1 MALEIHIGGSRQ
13 VAKTNTWGQHMADA
27 VECGRAERGGRRLDA
42 AFWRESL
49 APYAKPDLR
58 RSVFDVATSV
68 VAYLVLTAVM
78 YAALD
83 VSLLLVLVLAVPAA
97 GFLVR
102 TFIVFH
108 DCAHGSF
115 LPWRRANH
123 WLGIACGLVVYS
135 PFHIWR
141 HEHAVHH
148 ASAGDLDRR
157 GRGDVETRTVAE
169 WAGRSRPKRLGY
181 RAFRNPLVMRGRG
194 PIWALM
200 IAPRLV
206 PGWARAR
213 FGRTIIATNIALAV
227 LLVGLCALVG
237 WRAVLVVQL
246 PTAML
251 AGAVGIWMFY
261 VQHQFEDVYWERKED
276 WSYAEAALRGSSY
289 LKLPSLLQFFT
300 GNIGL
305 HHVHHLS
312 ARIPNYNLQ
321 HAHDKNPVF
330 HNVPRLNAWDGVR
343 ALKLKL
349 YDEDRGRMVGFRE
362 ARTTRA
368 AVATN
373 RGRRLS
379 RDSVPNRANTVI
391 AERHSSKQR
400 HGPVGARRPGRAAQP
415 DG

>member
-1 MALEIHIGGSRQ
+1 MD
-13 VAKTNTWGQHMADA
+13 DA
-27 VECGRAERGGRRLDA
+27 VIRGDAERGSRRLDA
-42 AFWRESL
+42 AGWRESL
-49 APYAKPDLR
+49 APYARPDLR

-68 VAYLVLTAVM
+68 VAYLALTAVM

-123 WLGIACGLVVYS
+123 WLGIACGLLVYS
-135 PFHIWR
+135 PFHSWR

-157 GRGDVETRTVAE
+157 GRGDVETLTVAE
-169 WAGRSRPKRLGY
+169 WAALSRPKRLAY
-181 RAFRNPLVMRGRG
+181 RTFRNPLVMLGLG

-213 FGRTIIATNIALAV
+213 FGRTIIATNIALTV

-251 AGAVGIWMFY
+251 AGAIGIWMFY

-321 HAHDKNPVF
+321 RAHDENPVF
-330 HNVPRLNAWDGVR
+330 HDVPRLNAWDGVR

-373 RGRRLS
+373 GRRRPS

-391 AERHSSKQR
+391 AERHSSK
-400 HGPVGARRPGRAAQP
+400 
-415 DG
+415 

>member
-1 MALEIHIGGSRQ
+1 MD
-13 VAKTNTWGQHMADA
+13 DA
-27 VECGRAERGGRRLDA
+27 VIRGGAERGSRRLDA
-42 AFWRESL
+42 AGWRESL
-49 APYAKPDLR
+49 APYARPDLR

-68 VAYLVLTAVM
+68 VAYLALTAVM

-123 WLGIACGLVVYS
+123 WLGIACGLLVYS

-157 GRGDVETRTVAE
+157 GRGDVETLTVAE
-169 WAGRSRPKRLGY
+169 WAALSRPKRLAY
-181 RAFRNPLVMRGRG
+181 RTFRNPLVMLGLG

-213 FGRTIIATNIALAV
+213 FGRTIIATNIALTV

-251 AGAVGIWMFY
+251 AGAIGIWMFY

-321 HAHDKNPVF
+321 RAHDKNPVF

-373 RGRRLS
+373 RGRRPS

-391 AERHSSKQR
+391 AERHSSK
-400 HGPVGARRPGRAAQP
+400 
-415 DG
+415 

>member
-1 MALEIHIGGSRQ
+1 VPARDIHVGEQAGR
-13 VAKTNTWGQHMADA
+13 VAEDDTWEQHMDDA
-27 VECGRAERGGRRLDA
+27 VKCGGGERGSRRLDA

-58 RSVFDVATSV
+58 RSVFDFATSV
-68 VAYLVLTAVM
+68 LAYLALTAVM
-78 YAALD
+78 YAAVD
-83 VSLLLVLVLAVPAA
+83 VSVLLVVVLAVPAA

-102 TFIVFH
+102 TFVVFH

-115 LPWRRANH
+115 LPWRRANR
-123 WLGIACGLVVYS
+123 WLGIACGLLVYS

-157 GRGDVETRTVAE
+157 GRGDVETLTVAE
-169 WAGRSRPKRLGY
+169 WVALSRRKRLAY
-181 RAFRNPLVMRGRG
+181 RTFRNPLVMLGLG

-200 IAPRLV
+200 IEPRLV
-206 PGWARAR
+206 PRSARAR
-213 FGRTIIATNIALAV
+213 FGRTIIATNIALTA
-227 LLVGLCALVG
+227 LLAGLCALVG

-251 AGAVGIWMFY
+251 AGAAGIWMFY
-261 VQHQFEDVYWERKED
+261 VQHQFEDVYWERKAD

-289 LKLPSLLQFFT
+289 LKLPRLLQFFT

-321 HAHDKNPVF
+321 RAHDENPVF
-330 HNVPRLNAWDGVR
+330 HDVPRLNFWDGVR
-343 ALKLKL
+343 ALQLKL
-349 YDEDRGRMVGFRE
+349 YDEDRGRMVTFRQ
-362 ARTTRA
+362 ARPVPAT
-368 AVATN
+368 VATTP
-373 RGRRLS
+373 GGAQAAS
-379 RDSVPNRANTVI
+379 RC
-391 AERHSSKQR
+391 
-400 HGPVGARRPGRAAQP
+400 
-415 DG
+415 